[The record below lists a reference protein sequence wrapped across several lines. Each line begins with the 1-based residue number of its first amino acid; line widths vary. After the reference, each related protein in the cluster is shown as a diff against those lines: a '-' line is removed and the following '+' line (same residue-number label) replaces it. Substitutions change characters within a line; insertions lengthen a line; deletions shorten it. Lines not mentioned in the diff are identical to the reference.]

1 MPTIDEAIT
10 AMTQED
16 VRLSLDK
23 AYEKVVSAS
32 KCLVT
37 ERKEWNETIGCF
49 TCGEIGH
56 LKWSW
61 PTHGRGR

>member
-1 MPTIDEAIT
+1 
-10 AMTQED
+10 
-16 VRLSLDK
+16 
-23 AYEKVVSAS
+23 VSAS

-37 ERKEWNETIGCF
+37 ERKEWNDTIGCF